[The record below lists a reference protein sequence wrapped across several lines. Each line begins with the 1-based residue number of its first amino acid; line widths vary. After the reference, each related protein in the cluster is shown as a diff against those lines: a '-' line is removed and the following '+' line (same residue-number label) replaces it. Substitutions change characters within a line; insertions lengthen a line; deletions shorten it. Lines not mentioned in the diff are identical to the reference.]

1 MINKRLGSFIVNF
14 PTPFENQMKLLS
26 KKRNGFTLVELLVV
40 VAIIGVLIGITF
52 PAVQTIRNSAR
63 RAVCQNN
70 LRQLALATKTYESN
84 KLKLPPCDSGNGA
97 SFLVS
102 LLPELEQEYLAE
114 LFQLPLSSG
123 TEEFTNPVWISRLQ
137 ELSSTQIPTF
147 LCAAAIGTDK
157 VSDVVEHGGSSSFT
171 SHYFGVSGP
180 SGAANY
186 SDNGINYSYT
196 YASLDDGAGNIHGR
210 ISTEGIF
217 APDDT
222 GRYSYKNAISSVNVR
237 DGSSSTILYG
247 EISRSNVATGI
258 RHGWAFGV
266 SYDDYGT
273 SSQFPRISYA
283 AKTVS
288 DESWINRL
296 DLSSVDAN
304 ELTFSS
310 NHGGGAQFAMLDGS
324 VTFISQDVNHDV
336 FKTYCSINKT
346 EKPMP
351 LE

>member
-1 MINKRLGSFIVNF
+1 MKMFSCKRH
-14 PTPFENQMKLLS
+14 
-26 KKRNGFTLVELLVV
+26 GFTLVELLVV

-63 RAVCQNN
+63 RTVCQNN
-70 LRQLALATKTYESN
+70 LRQMALATKTYETN
-84 KLKLPPCDSGNGA
+84 QLKLPPCDLGNGA
-97 SFLVS
+97 SFIVQ

-114 LFQLPLSSG
+114 LFHAPLSSG
-123 TEEFTNPVWISRLQ
+123 TDEYTNGVWISRLQ
-137 ELSSTQIPTF
+137 ELSSTQISTL
-147 LCAAAIGTDK
+147 LCAAATATDNR
-157 VSDVVEHGGSSSFT
+157 SDVADHGGGNSFT
-171 SHYFGVSGP
+171 SHYVGVSGP
-180 SGAANY
+180 SGTANY

-196 YASLDDGAGNIHGR
+196 YSSLDDGAGNAHGR

-217 APDDT
+217 APNDT
-222 GRYSYKNAISSVNVR
+222 GVYSFKNAISSVNVR

-288 DESWINRL
+288 DESMINRL
-296 DLSSVDAN
+296 DLTSVKAN

-324 VTFISQDVNHDV
+324 VTFISQDIDHSI
-336 FKTYCSINKT
+336 FKTYCSISQT

-351 LE
+351 LK